1 MALIDL
7 KSNLANFRSDFSQE
21 SKLKSPSNVP
31 GPMPVDIQKKS
42 PNNAPTQRYI
52 NGIKVERVIKPKLSP
67 VNPIL
72 TTLKDKTSNI
82 VTIKTE
88 VKDKKSTIA
97 PLQTLLKDKTSQ
109 INPIKTEVKDKT
121 SQVNPLKTILKDKT
135 SQINPIKTEVKDK
148 TSQINPI
155 KTEVKDK
162 TSQINPI
169 KTEVKD
175 KISPKTIPGEVNF
188 FNDKRGG
195 AKGFTLKA
203 TDRFK
208 SNIIGVDS
216 GVYDHGVTGT
226 KTVLMSAFTTPA
238 ISTQHNDVR
247 PTYNKNVL
255 EIGTYKIDNQLGSE
269 GSPFK
274 YLKDGAIAT
283 KKFSDTGYSAKRRYN
298 DTIKSVK
305 GQSDKSLLYA
315 KGIEKNSPSAID
327 AEYARYDL
335 QEESFNPTYMKQPF
349 IVRSIGRRWGFR
361 TSPGAFDDGLISGG
375 MTTAVERSALD
386 TARIAKWMASPKGLL
401 WVVKQVGLGLT
412 NPKVEA
418 IGGALT
424 RQTRIHSGLASLL
437 SVPTTAFGL
446 HFTRHG
452 VPFLNAASSYE
463 NVIKSKSL
471 EFRVSERRSNRLI
484 DLKYDLFGDTSS
496 KLEGAMAW
504 INRVQSVIHGK
515 SGFSGVPIAS
525 LSGLAGPNSVYG
537 IGATTINRYVN
548 TKTDALKNAGTLH
561 STYTIGA
568 QYASMLASND
578 GKSTKD
584 LDGLKENARYKD
596 LPKAENANSYPKL
609 KAKAKRFSASQPAF
623 GSVAY
628 KLENSEQFKQG
639 IKFDDKES
647 KDLVA
652 RKRYSD
658 NQYAGILRATTNHD
672 FDANKDSLGN
682 TSRNV
687 DVLTKSDSDLPYDS
701 LSTRL
706 NNITKDKLTPGAKN
720 DGNGIPDKYIETNT
734 AKVASYPH
742 SPNNPIND
750 YITLAY
756 NKIPRLDG
764 GGQII
769 PNDFR
774 NNIKKANPNLS
785 EDQKKLIGLHTDEKY
800 FEKNDIQSKTQ
811 GYGLGSP
818 GRLQKFKTT
827 APNIFIKKGN
837 DFTFKKANNRAALT
851 SDTNFEGDMITGL
864 DIGKGDPYP
873 TVGKTKHRDFI
884 KFFFEDA
891 QQGTNI
897 MAFRATLTGFTDTFT
912 PGWDTISI
920 MGRPDSAYLYSS
932 FERSISFNFSVAAT
946 TRSEMI
952 PMWRKLNYL
961 STYTMPDIS
970 GGNKPSG
977 PMMRFTIVDLF
988 QRTHGFLSSLSYTIP
1003 DDATWDI
1010 ATESE
1015 GDVAKELPMMIDV
1028 SVGATII
1035 GDYRPQK
1042 MGRAYSLSPG
1052 GGTAAGPG
1060 NWLVDA
1066 DIY

>member
-1 MALIDL
+1 MALVDL

-31 GPMPVDIQKKS
+31 GPMPADIQKKS
-42 PNNAPTQRYI
+42 PNNVPTQRYI
-52 NGIKVERVIKPKLSP
+52 NGIKVERVIKPKVSP
-67 VNPIL
+67 VNPIP
-72 TTLKDKTSNI
+72 TTLKDKSSNI
-82 VTIKTE
+82 V
-88 VKDKKSTIA
+88 
-97 PLQTLLKDKTSQ
+97 
-109 INPIKTEVKDKT
+109 
-121 SQVNPLKTILKDKT
+121 
-135 SQINPIKTEVKDK
+135 PIKTEVKDK

-162 TSQINPI
+162 VSPVNPLKTILKDKTSDINPI
-169 KTEVKD
+169 KSEVKD
-175 KISPKTIPGEVNF
+175 KISPKNIPGEVNF
-188 FNDKRGG
+188 FNDAKGG
-195 AKGFTLKA
+195 AKGFTKNA

-216 GVYDHGVTGT
+216 GVYDHGVAGT
-226 KTVLMSAFTTPA
+226 KTVLMSAFATPA
-238 ISTQHNDVR
+238 ISTQHNNVL

-274 YLKDGAIAT
+274 YLKDGAIST

-298 DTIKSVK
+298 DSIKSVK
-305 GQSDKSLLYA
+305 GQADKSLLYA
-315 KGIEKNSPSAID
+315 KGMEKNSPSAID

-349 IVRSIGRRWGFR
+349 VVRSIGRRWGFR

-452 VPFLNAASSYE
+452 VPFLNELASYE
-463 NVIKSKSL
+463 NVIKAKQALSFFDPYS
-471 EFRVSERRSNRLI
+471 RLI
-484 DLKYDLFGDTSS
+484 SLKKELFFDLPSAPGPGKFATSLIQKAGKLRKAAGFG
-496 KLEGAMAW
+496 
-504 INRVQSVIHGK
+504 
-515 SGFSGVPIAS
+515 SGTPILS
-525 LSGLAGPNSVYG
+525 LSGLAGPGSVYG
-537 IGATTINRYVN
+537 IGLTTIKRHYNSRSLPNDTPGAPESEQTSKINPYSWTTPLAPDRTGYN
-548 TKTDALKNAGTLH
+548 SAAQA
-561 STYTIGA
+561 GA
-568 QYASMLASND
+568 QAESFLQDLSDIFGTEYK
-578 GKSTKD
+578 GKEKP
-584 LDGLKENARYKD
+584 G
-596 LPKAENANSYPKL
+596 
-609 KAKAKRFSASQPAF
+609 AKNYN
-623 GSVAY
+623 VY
-628 KLENSEQFKQG
+628 QFKG
-639 IKFDDKES
+639 RSEAGGEISKES
-647 KDLVA
+647 KDLA
-652 RKRYSD
+652 DRKRYSD
-658 NQYAGILRATTNHD
+658 ELYAGSLRATTNHD
-672 FDANKDSLGN
+672 FDASKDTLQNTVDKVDDLTKSATTKDSLQN
-682 TSRNV
+682 NLANV
-687 DVLTKSDSDLPYDS
+687 
-701 LSTRL
+701 
-706 NNITKDKLTPGAKN
+706 TKDNLTPGAKN

-734 AKVASYPH
+734 AKVASYPN

-756 NKIPRLDG
+756 NKIPDQKGVTR
-764 GGQII
+764 II

-774 NNIKKANPNLS
+774 NDISKSNPNLTP
-785 EDQKKLIGLHTDEKY
+785 EQKKLIGLNTDEKY
-800 FEKNDIQSKTQ
+800 FEKNDIQNKTS

-818 GRLQKFKTT
+818 GRLQKDKKT

-837 DFTFKKANNRAALT
+837 DFNFKSKKRDALT
-851 SDTNFEGDMITGL
+851 SDGNFEGDMITGL

-873 TVGKTKHRDFI
+873 SGGSVKHRDFI

-891 QQGTNI
+891 HQGTNI

-932 FERSISFNFSVAAT
+932 FERAISFNFTVAAT

-977 PMMRFTIVDLF
+977 PLMRFTIGDLF
-988 QRTHGFLSSLSYTIP
+988 QRTPGFLTSLSYTIP
-1003 DDATWDI
+1003 DDANWDI

-1015 GDVAKELPMMIDV
+1015 GDVAKELPMIIDV
-1028 SVGATII
+1028 SLGATIV

-1060 NWLVDA
+1060 NWLGDA

>member
-1 MALIDL
+1 MALVDL

-31 GPMPVDIQKKS
+31 GPMPADIQKKS
-42 PNNAPTQRYI
+42 PNNVPTQRYI
-52 NGIKVERVIKPKLSP
+52 NGIKVERVIKPKVSP
-67 VNPIL
+67 VNPIP

-82 VTIKTE
+82 V
-88 VKDKKSTIA
+88 
-97 PLQTLLKDKTSQ
+97 
-109 INPIKTEVKDKT
+109 PIK
-121 SQVNPLKTILKDKT
+121 S
-135 SQINPIKTEVKDK
+135 EVKDK

-162 TSQINPI
+162 VSPVNPLKTILKDKTSDINPI
-169 KTEVKD
+169 KSEVKD

-188 FNDKRGG
+188 FNDAKGG
-195 AKGFTLKA
+195 AKGFTKNA

-216 GVYDHGVTGT
+216 GVYDHGVAGT
-226 KTVLMSAFTTPA
+226 KTVLMSAFATPA
-238 ISTQHNDVR
+238 ISTQHNNVL

-274 YLKDGAIAT
+274 YLKDGAIST
-283 KKFSDTGYSAKRRYN
+283 KKFSETGYSAKRRYN
-298 DTIKSVK
+298 DSIKSVK

-349 IVRSIGRRWGFR
+349 VVRSIGRRWGFR

-452 VPFLNAASSYE
+452 VPFLNEIASYE
-463 NVIKSKSL
+463 NVIKAKQALSFFDPYS
-471 EFRVSERRSNRLI
+471 RLI
-484 DLKYDLFGDTSS
+484 NLKKELFFDLPSAPGPGKFATSLIQKAGKLRKAAGFG
-496 KLEGAMAW
+496 
-504 INRVQSVIHGK
+504 
-515 SGFSGVPIAS
+515 SGTPILS
-525 LSGLAGPNSVYG
+525 LSGLAGPGSVYG
-537 IGATTINRYVN
+537 IGLTTIKRHYNSRSLPNDTPGAPVSEQTSKINPYSWTTPLAPDRTGYN
-548 TKTDALKNAGTLH
+548 SAAQA
-561 STYTIGA
+561 GA
-568 QYASMLASND
+568 QAESFLQDLSDIFGTEYK
-578 GKSTKD
+578 GKEKP
-584 LDGLKENARYKD
+584 G
-596 LPKAENANSYPKL
+596 
-609 KAKAKRFSASQPAF
+609 AKNYN
-623 GSVAY
+623 VY
-628 KLENSEQFKQG
+628 QFKG
-639 IKFDDKES
+639 RSEAGGEISKES
-647 KDLVA
+647 KALAD

-658 NQYAGILRATTNHD
+658 IQYAGTLRANTQHD
-672 FDANKDSLGN
+672 FDANKDTLKN
-682 TSRNV
+682 TSDNV
-687 DVLTKSDSDLPYDS
+687 DALTKSDSDLPYDS
-701 LSTRL
+701 LSTSL
-706 NNITKDKLTPGAKN
+706 NNVTKDNLTPGAKN
-720 DGNGIPDKYIETNT
+720 TSNGIPDKYIETN
-734 AKVASYPH
+734 AGKVVSYPN

-756 NKIPRLDG
+756 NKIPRQDG
-764 GGQII
+764 VTRTI

-774 NNIKKANPNLS
+774 NNINEANTNLTDVQKGIVGINPNA
-785 EDQKKLIGLHTDEKY
+785 QY
-800 FEKNDIQSKTQ
+800 YVNNDIQNKTT
-811 GYGLGSP
+811 GYGLGTP
-818 GRLQKFKTT
+818 GKVGKDRSK
-827 APNIFIKKGN
+827 PNIFIKKGN
-837 DFTFKKANNRAALT
+837 DFSIKNGSRSALT
-851 SDTNFEGDMITGL
+851 SDAKFEGDMITGL
-864 DIGKGDPYP
+864 DIGGGEPYP
-873 TVGKTKHRDFI
+873 TNHKDFI
-884 KFFFEDA
+884 KFYFEDA
-891 QQGTNI
+891 TQGRNI
-897 MAFRATLTGFTDTFT
+897 MAFRATLNGFTDSFQ

-932 FERSISFNFSVAAT
+932 FERSLSFNFTVAAT

-952 PMWRKLNYL
+952 PMWRKLNYF

-970 GGNKPSG
+970 GNSKPSG
-977 PMMRFTIVDLF
+977 PMIRFTIGDLF
-988 QRTHGFLSSLSYTIP
+988 HRTPGFLTSLSYTIP

-1010 ATESE
+1010 AEDATDQVS
-1015 GDVAKELPMMIDV
+1015 KQLPMMIEV
-1028 SVGATII
+1028 SVSLTVI

-1042 MGRAYSLSPG
+1042 MGRAYSLSPNG
-1052 GGTAAGPG
+1052 STAAGVG
-1060 NWLVDA
+1060 NWLGDA